1 MDVYDEKRD
10 FTKTKEPKG
19 KVEKGSGELRFVVQ
33 RHDATNLH
41 YDFRLEWEGVLLSWA
56 VPKGPSYVTK
66 DRRLAVKVEDHPL
79 SYRNF
84 EGTIP
89 KKEYGGGT
97 VMLFDEGTWEP
108 QEEPTAD
115 SIKMILH
122 GERLKGKWALV
133 RMKGKGNKD
142 NQWLLLKEKDEYAKE
157 KNDLVDIKTSIRT
170 GLTMEE
176 IANHEE
182 PKTNEKSKEE
192 KSIVEKNEVE
202 KESQK
207 DQEAKDHN
215 KSKIKEKSPSPKP
228 KTSEEKKRLPFQE
241 AKVQL
246 AKLVDKVPEG
256 DSWIYELKYDGY
268 RILAFKSG
276 GDFRLVSRNGVDYT
290 EKFQA
295 LTPSIL
301 DQVEGESFI
310 LDGEVV
316 VLNNQGISDF
326 RSLQEYLKVPSD
338 KTISYMVFDLLAL
351 DGEDY
356 REKDLLTR
364 KEKLRDMIKGDHG
377 PVYFSDHTKKGG
389 KSLLDQACEKDM
401 EGIIAKRIDKP
412 YSSGRGGDWVKIK
425 CHYGQEFVIGGYTI
439 SENQH
444 QGFSSLILGVYEGD
458 ELFTVGRVGT
468 GFTADLKTSL
478 MTKMSPLKR
487 KTSPF
492 KEAPEER
499 RGETITW
506 LTPNL
511 VAEVKFAAWTI
522 NNLLRQAS
530 FVGLREDKSAEEVV
544 HEEAKPLNREK
555 SEKEMKNPKS
565 MEESTS
571 KKDVAKKK
579 KSQDRVTVAGVKI
592 SSPNK
597 YMYEDENIT
606 KEQVANYYDQVA
618 QRMLPFVKNRILSF
632 LRCPDGKDGSCFF
645 QKHLEGSAKEFKK
658 INIIESSG
666 DEAEYAYITDKKGL
680 VATAQLGILE
690 IHMWG
695 SKVKQLESPDLLVFD
710 LDPDEGLG
718 LEEVRQGVK
727 DLKSVLEELAL
738 TSFIKTSGGKGYHI
752 VVPIKPKVDWEEAK
766 NFTGL
771 IAKVMEKKW
780 PDRYTSNMSKKKRKG
795 KIYVDYQRNGR
806 GATSV
811 APYSLRARKGATVSM
826 PISWDQV
833 DSIAPGDVTLTNA
846 LDFMSKKDPWEGIL
860 EVNQSL
866 KGKKKEVKETK
877 LI

>member
-10 FTKTKEPKG
+10 FAKTKEPKG
-19 KVEKGSGELRFVVQ
+19 KVEKSSGELRFVVQ

-41 YDFRLEWEGVLLSWA
+41 YDFRLEWKGVLLSWA

-66 DRRLAVKVEDHPL
+66 DKRLAVKVEDHPL

-89 KKEYGGGT
+89 KDEYGGGT

-108 QEEPTAD
+108 QEEPTSD

-122 GERLKGKWALV
+122 GERLNGKWALV
-133 RMKGKGNKD
+133 RMKGKDNKD

-157 KNDLVDIKTSIRT
+157 KNDLVDIKTSVRT

-176 IANHEE
+176 IANHKE
-182 PKTNEKSKEE
+182 PKTKE
-192 KSIVEKNEVE
+192 KSIVEKSEV
-202 KESQK
+202 KVESQK
-207 DQEAKDHN
+207 DQDDKDDN
-215 KSKIKEKSPSPKP
+215 KNKIQEKSSSPKP
-228 KTSEEKKRLPFQE
+228 RISKEKEKKKPPFQE
-241 AKVQL
+241 AEVQL

-268 RILAFKSG
+268 RILAFKDG
-276 GDFRLVSRNGVDYT
+276 ENLRLVSRNGVDYT

-295 LTPSIL
+295 LKSSIL
-301 DQVEGESFI
+301 DQVEGENFV

-316 VLNNQGISDF
+316 ILNNQGISDF
-326 RSLQEYLKVPSD
+326 RSLQEYIKHSD
-338 KTISYMVFDLLAL
+338 DKALSYMVFDLLAL
-351 DGEDY
+351 DGVDY

-364 KEKLRDMIKGDHG
+364 KEKLRDMIKGDQG

-401 EGIIAKRIDKP
+401 EGIIAKHIDKP
-412 YSSGRGGDWVKIK
+412 YSGGRGGDWVKIK
-425 CHYGQEFVIGGYTI
+425 CNLRQEFVIGGYTL
-439 SENQH
+439 SEDQR

-468 GFTADLKTSL
+468 GFTADLKSSL

-511 VAEVKFAAWTI
+511 VAEVKFAAWTK

-530 FVGLREDKSAEEVV
+530 FVGLREDKSAKEVV

-555 SEKEMKNPKS
+555 SEKEMKNPKY

-645 QKHLEGSAKEFKK
+645 PE
-658 INIIESSG
+658 
-666 DEAEYAYITDKKGL
+666 T
-680 VATAQLGILE
+680 
-690 IHMWG
+690 
-695 SKVKQLESPDLLVFD
+695 
-710 LDPDEGLG
+710 
-718 LEEVRQGVK
+718 
-727 DLKSVLEELAL
+727 
-738 TSFIKTSGGKGYHI
+738 
-752 VVPIKPKVDWEEAK
+752 
-766 NFTGL
+766 
-771 IAKVMEKKW
+771 
-780 PDRYTSNMSKKKRKG
+780 
-795 KIYVDYQRNGR
+795 
-806 GATSV
+806 
-811 APYSLRARKGATVSM
+811 LRR
-826 PISWDQV
+826 
-833 DSIAPGDVTLTNA
+833 
-846 LDFMSKKDPWEGIL
+846 
-860 EVNQSL
+860 
-866 KGKKKEVKETK
+866 
-877 LI
+877 